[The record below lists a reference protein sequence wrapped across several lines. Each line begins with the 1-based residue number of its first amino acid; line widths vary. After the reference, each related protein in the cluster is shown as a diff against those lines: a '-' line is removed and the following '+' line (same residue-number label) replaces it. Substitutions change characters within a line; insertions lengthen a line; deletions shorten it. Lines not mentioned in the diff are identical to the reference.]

1 MANARMRFLGRDDI
15 DRIHSTALKTLE
27 EVGVLVHSEEVS
39 DLLLEAGANRAKD
52 ERRITISED
61 VVKEALASAPKTILL
76 ASADGDHDIT
86 IPSGDGSLYVANGGE
101 GVRMVDLI
109 TGETR
114 PSRSA
119 DLRNFAKLID
129 ALPQVDFYWA
139 MVGALEEPPA
149 TKEVAEMKI
158 SLEWTSKHIQMGAIT
173 ADQARKMIQMAAVLT
188 NGPDSLAKRPIISAV
203 QCPISPLAFEK
214 GLVEAQVEFSR

>member
-1 MANARMRFLGRDDI
+1 MANARMRFLGSDDI
-15 DRIHSTALKTLE
+15 DRIHSTALRTLE

-39 DLLLEAGANRAKD
+39 NLLLETGADRAKD
-52 ERRITISED
+52 GRRITISED
-61 VVKEALASAPKTILL
+61 VVKEALASAPKTIFL

-114 PSRSA
+114 PSGSA

-129 ALPQVDFYWA
+129 ALPQVDFYWS
-139 MVGALEEPPA
+139 MVG
-149 TKEVAEMKI
+149 
-158 SLEWTSKHIQMGAIT
+158 
-173 ADQARKMIQMAAVLT
+173 
-188 NGPDSLAKRPIISAV
+188 
-203 QCPISPLAFEK
+203 
-214 GLVEAQVEFSR
+214 